1 MSGKTVNLTRNRRL
15 KELQGMAGY
24 MAERLANKVPPC
36 KVVEVDGHKITALW
50 YSSPESAIMYKTLAI
65 SSPCDDWRAITALG
79 PMGSTANIDG
89 LEIPVAD
96 EDTFLF
102 FALNI
107 KEIMKEF
114 GVKEG

>member
-24 MAERLANKVPPC
+24 MAERIAKRVPSGKVI
-36 KVVEVDGHKITALW
+36 EIDGHEITSMCYYSPKSAL
-50 YSSPESAIMYKTLAI
+50 MYDTLAI
-65 SSPCDDWRAITALG
+65 SSVLEGWRAITALG
-79 PMGSTANIDG
+79 QMGSTANIDG

>member
-1 MSGKTVNLTRNRRL
+1 MSGKTVNLTRNKRL

-24 MAERLANKVPPC
+24 MAERIANKVPPC

-50 YSSPESAIMYKTLAI
+50 YSSPGSAIMYKTLAI
-65 SSPCDDWRAITALG
+65 SSVLEDWRAITALG
-79 PMGSTANIDG
+79 QMGSTANIDG

-107 KEIMKEF
+107 KEIMEEF